1 MMKTIVMIATIIGF
15 LLGPL
20 QMMAYSQPY
29 EQEIPPIAQTL
40 VREGDFAVKLA
51 EALKLGRPADEAEGM
66 SALAAAGVA
75 PLSGWI
81 ADYPVTPDILGELE
95 VVVGDAAEAGRV
107 ALTREEA
114 LQAFHTLAESF
125 GLALASAP
133 EADHLQKEPA
143 ESHPAYDDPGVLHH
157 HYYSVGPPVVTYY
170 PPPRDYLY
178 LYGWVPYPFYWRTYW
193 FPGFFILHDFNR
205 VVFARERVVK
215 VVTNHVFEPQ
225 SRKVVVVGHRS
236 RARGKALEENRPFI
250 HRRHFDSFEARRGA
264 QSIVERSRRRE
275 RLPDSSRAL
284 ENRGTL
290 RSRGGTLRPESRRD
304 GTAFTNRGSGTE
316 SFTRPGTGRMLEGRR
331 PDASGNRRGTSF
343 ERPSGSSRGGFDAT
357 IRNQGRSS
365 IQRGPSGR
373 TGTSFDRSSRPGAA
387 NRSLNAPSMR
397 SFSGSGRGGS
407 RPEMR
412 GSGRSGGR
420 GGSARGGSSGGGC
433 RGRC

>member
-1 MMKTIVMIATIIGF
+1 MMKSLVIITTFICF
-15 LLGPL
+15 LLAP
-20 QMMAYSQPY
+20 QPVAAYTPPDG
-29 EQEIPPIAQTL
+29 QEVPPVAQAL

-51 EALKLGRPADEAEGM
+51 GALKLGSPGSEAE
-66 SALAAAGVA
+66 SVSTLAAAGIA
-75 PLSGWI
+75 PRNGWI

-95 VVVGDAAEAGRV
+95 TAVADAADAGRLAV
-107 ALTREEA
+107 TRAEA
-114 LQAFHTLAESF
+114 SHAFQGLAAEF
-125 GLALASAP
+125 GLAVAAAP
-133 EADHLQKEPA
+133 EAGYVQEKPP
-143 ESHPAYDDPGVLHH
+143 ESYPMYSDSTAIHH
-157 HYYSVGPPVVTYY
+157 HYYNVGPPVVTYY
-170 PPPRDYLY
+170 PPPPDYYYLY
-178 LYGWVPYPFYWRTYW
+178 SWVHYPFYWHSFW

-205 VVFARERVVK
+205 VVFVRHRAVK
-215 VVTNHVFEPQ
+215 VVTNHVFVPRF
-225 SRKVVVVGHRS
+225 RKVAIVDHRT
-236 RARGKALEENRPFI
+236 RTRGRVFEQGRSFSD
-250 HRRHFDSFEARRGA
+250 RRRFDSPEARRGA
-264 QSIVERSRRRE
+264 SAIVERSRSRSRS
-275 RLPDSSRAL
+275 PDSSRAL

-343 ERPSGSSRGGFDAT
+343 ERPSESSRGGFDAT

-365 IQRGPSGR
+365 IQRVPSGR

-387 NRSLNAPSMR
+387 SRSLNAPSMR
-397 SFSGSGRGGS
+397 GFSGSGRGGS